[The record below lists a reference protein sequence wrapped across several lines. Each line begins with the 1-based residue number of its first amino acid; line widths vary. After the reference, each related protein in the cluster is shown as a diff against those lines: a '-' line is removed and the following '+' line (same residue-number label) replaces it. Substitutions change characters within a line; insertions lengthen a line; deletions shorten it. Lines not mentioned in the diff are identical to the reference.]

1 MRTDGPA
8 LPGSDGEHRLQ
19 EQWDATERAA
29 TFYQRQVLDHLN
41 EAMQEFIAR
50 QELLFIS
57 TADSRGDCDSSFRAG
72 EPGFVQVLDSRTL
85 VYPELRGNGVYAS
98 LGNISENPHVGLLF
112 IDFFTDMI
120 GLHVNGG
127 ARIVEHE
134 ALLADERVTVALLES
149 LTRLGG
155 RRPERWVEVSVHE
168 AYIHC
173 SKHIP
178 RLAKL
183 DKQMDWGTD
192 DAKRKGGDYFG
203 VTAERQR
210 AEDSPMR
217 SGDPAPGPTGAIGGS
232 LSSTP

>member
-19 EQWDATERAA
+19 EQWDALERAGA
-29 TFYQRQVLDHLN
+29 FYERQVLDHLN
-41 EAMQEFIAR
+41 AAMREFIAR
-50 QELLFIS
+50 QEMLFIS
-57 TADSRGDCDSSFRAG
+57 TADARGDCDSSFRAG
-72 EPGFVQVLDSRTL
+72 EPGFVQVLDERTL
-85 VYPELRGNGVYAS
+85 LYPELRGNGVYAS
-98 LGNISENPHVGLLF
+98 LGNISENAHVGLLF

-120 GLHVNGG
+120 GLHVNG
-127 ARIVEHE
+127 AAAIIEHE
-134 ALLADERVTVALLES
+134 SLLADERTTVSLLES

-183 DKQMDWGTD
+183 DKAVDWGTD

-203 VTAERQR
+203 VTAQR
-210 AEDSPMR
+210 NDQA
-217 SGDPAPGPTGAIGGS
+217 
-232 LSSTP
+232 